1 MPYYYRH
8 RQQRAIGKRSIVLI
22 DFGTWELTLREAIF
36 AFLIVGA
43 MTVVGFFIASEIEHH
58 VHTKQL
64 MYRQAAQ
71 IDNNADEFK
80 LALDTDVGHTFVE
93 GDLEAVDKVKHEKLH
108 GEWLA
113 IDASYE
119 KYTMHTRVV
128 HYTVTDSKGRSH
140 SRTRTET
147 YWSWDRYDHKQM
159 KSKHVDFSGARFL
172 ASKFDLGGCS
182 HKEATVSIGWHKRIV
197 FYVVPAKMHGTVFT
211 KIIDSTISDATPFW
225 KDRNLKTA
233 YEDCTT
239 SYAVSIFWS
248 IWSVFTAIVVVLFF
262 YGENYWLED

>member
-1 MPYYYRH
+1 M
-8 RQQRAIGKRSIVLI
+8 GKKPIVLV
-22 DFGTWELTLREAIF
+22 DFGSWELTLREAIF

-43 MTVVGFFIASEIEHH
+43 MTVVGFFIANEIEQH
-58 VHTKQL
+58 VHANQL

-71 IDNNADEFK
+71 IDNNVDEFK
-80 LALDTDVGHTFVE
+80 LALSTDVGHAFVE

-119 KYTMHTRVV
+119 KYTMHTRTV

-147 YWSWDRYDHKQM
+147 YWSWDRYDRIRM
-159 KSKHVDFSGARFL
+159 KSKHVDFSGAKFPT
-172 ASKFDLGGCS
+172 SKFDFGGCS

-197 FYVVPAKMHGTVFT
+197 FHVVPAKMHGTVFT
-211 KIIDSTISDATPFW
+211 KVMDGTISDATLFW
-225 KDRNLKTA
+225 KGHSLKTV
-233 YEDCTT
+233 YEDYVT
-239 SYAVSIFWS
+239 SHAVCIFWA
-248 IWSVFTAIVVVLFF
+248 IWIGFTIGIVVLFF

>member
-8 RQQRAIGKRSIVLI
+8 RQQRAIGKRPIVLI

-36 AFLIVGA
+36 AFLIAGA

-80 LALDTDVGHTFVE
+80 LALDTDVGHAFVE
-93 GDLEAVDKVKHEKLH
+93 GDLEAIDRVKHESLR

-140 SRTRTET
+140 TKSRTET
-147 YWSWDRYDHKQM
+147 YWTWDRYDRKQL
-159 KSKHVDFSGARFL
+159 KAKQVNFSGAMFPT
-172 ASKFDLGGCS
+172 SKFDLGGCS

-211 KIIDSTISDATPFW
+211 EVMHGTVLNATPFW
-225 KDRNLKTA
+225 KGQSLKAA

-239 SYAVSIFWS
+239 SYAVKIFWS
-248 IWSVFTAIVVVLFF
+248 VWTAVIVGTMLLFF
-262 YGENYWLED
+262 YGENHWLED